1 MFNVKYRVNG
11 SYLVHPEGDYAGDL
25 LHEVNDSV
33 LVGVPR
39 CRCIYCVYMPTLYMA
54 VRVAMVQVYLQC
66 LHVYLVVVSQVS
78 CVEISLAVHWRLLR
92 VVVG

>member
-1 MFNVKYRVNG
+1 MYN

-33 LVGVPR
+33 LV
-39 CRCIYCVYMPTLYMA
+39 
-54 VRVAMVQVYLQC
+54 RVAKVQVYLLC

-78 CVEISLAVHWRLLR
+78 CVEVSLAVHWRLLR